1 MFNSGTC
8 LSFGLDYMKMV
19 QKNHE
24 YIFLKFRILFCGNTY
39 VETFICPNRKTVYNT
54 AWKRKF

>member
-1 MFNSGTC
+1 MSE
-8 LSFGLDYMKMV
+8 FGLDYMKMV

-24 YIFLKFRILFCGNTY
+24 YIFLKFRILLRGNTR
-39 VETFICPNRKTVYNT
+39 VETFIFPNHKTVYNT

>member
-1 MFNSGTC
+1 MSE
-8 LSFGLDYMKMV
+8 FGLDYMKMV